1 MKNFNFINP
10 TKENLIPNLYIGV
23 LLVAISFFD
32 VFLNSFFKV
41 NLISF
46 LPFIFSFF
54 LPFIFGMIGLH
65 LIRIEY
71 SGIKKLDNLN
81 RTLKNIRGYL

>member
-10 TKENLIPNLYIGV
+10 SKENLVPNLYIG
-23 LLVAISFFD
+23 LFLVIISLTD

-54 LPFIFGMIGLH
+54 LPFLFVMIGFH
-65 LIRIEY
+65 LFRIEY
-71 SGIKKLDNLN
+71 
-81 RTLKNIRGYL
+81 Y